1 MSDKPSK
8 GGISDNQGNPA
19 ANLGS
24 AHNDSKG
31 DTNKLD
37 PKGNSDP
44 NTHDAEHTAAS
55 TRFMPQAGEAA
66 GITKQQE
73 QREHSNQDDHRHD
86 SIAGSSHFI
95 PQAGKPTGNSSL

>member
-8 GGISDNQGNPA
+8 GDNQGNAA

-24 AHNDSKG
+24 AHNESKD

-37 PKGNSDP
+37 PKGNPDP
-44 NTHDAEHTAAS
+44 NTHDPEHLAAS
-55 TRFMPQAGEAA
+55 TRFMPQAGKAA

-73 QREHSNQDDHRHD
+73 QSEDSNQDDHRHEN
-86 SIAGSSHFI
+86 IAGSRHFI
-95 PQAGKPTGNSSL
+95 PQAGKPAGNSSL

>member
-8 GGISDNQGNPA
+8 GDNQGNPA